1 MGVKLPSFENFWK
14 KGYFLYDVRPQE
26 RDYVAFANFRKDP
39 KRNSLGTESG
49 LIQIYSPKIASYG
62 YKSCLGH
69 PSYLE
74 PTEGL
79 NTPNKK
85 YPLAYMACKSRYRM
99 HSQLDGTS
107 SHDFANI
114 LKREPIWINPENA
127 KSLGIED
134 GDIVLVKNDRGALL
148 AGAYVTDRIRKDT
161 VVVHHGA
168 WYEPVKMTDGTLLDI
183 HGNSNTLT
191 MDIPTSDLACGNVAS
206 SGLVSVTKYTGKL
219 PEIKVWDQPETVNQ

>member
-74 PTEGL
+74 PTEASIHL
-79 NTPNKK
+79 TRNIRLHIWPVRVAIVCTAS
-85 YPLAYMACKSRYRM
+85 LRY
-99 HSQLDGTS
+99 
-107 SHDFANI
+107 F
-114 LKREPIWINPENA
+114 
-127 KSLGIED
+127 
-134 GDIVLVKNDRGALL
+134 
-148 AGAYVTDRIRKDT
+148 
-161 VVVHHGA
+161 
-168 WYEPVKMTDGTLLDI
+168 
-183 HGNSNTLT
+183 
-191 MDIPTSDLACGNVAS
+191 
-206 SGLVSVTKYTGKL
+206 
-219 PEIKVWDQPETVNQ
+219 QP

>member
-1 MGVKLPSFENFWK
+1 M
-14 KGYFLYDVRPQE
+14 
-26 RDYVAFANFRKDP
+26 
-39 KRNSLGTESG
+39 
-49 LIQIYSPKIASYG
+49 
-62 YKSCLGH
+62 
-69 PSYLE
+69 
-74 PTEGL
+74 
-79 NTPNKK
+79 
-85 YPLAYMACKSRYRM
+85 
-99 HSQLDGTS
+99 
-107 SHDFANI
+107 
-114 LKREPIWINPENA
+114 KREPIWINPENA

-219 PEIKVWDQPETVNQ
+219 SEIKVWDQPETVNQ

>member
-1 MGVKLPSFENFWK
+1 MGCGDQFTEGRSEMDWIKFIYEQSRKFGAQMGVKLPSFENFWK

-114 LKREPIWINPENA
+114 LKREPIWINPGVTHVMKTTMK
-127 KSLGIED
+127 KSPRLD
-134 GDIVLVKNDRGALL
+134 ADIF
-148 AGAYVTDRIRKDT
+148 I
-161 VVVHHGA
+161 
-168 WYEPVKMTDGTLLDI
+168 
-183 HGNSNTLT
+183 SF
-191 MDIPTSDLACGNVAS
+191 VAS
-206 SGLVSVTKYTGKL
+206 QCRKKGTRLGAQV
-219 PEIKVWDQPETVNQ
+219 I